1 LECEAVMSSTSSNN
15 DYNGQFCCERYIIS
29 GVIITRSP
37 NIFTELNPSSYPGWK
52 VPFSYP
58 EPFLRAVNRRRRG
71 GKSLRRQSRTQS
83 HRWVAL
89 ATRDWKTILIGRS
102 ISYWTHTPCGQC
114 FHFQGNFLF

>member
-83 HRWVAL
+83 HR
-89 ATRDWKTILIGRS
+89 
-102 ISYWTHTPCGQC
+102 
-114 FHFQGNFLF
+114 